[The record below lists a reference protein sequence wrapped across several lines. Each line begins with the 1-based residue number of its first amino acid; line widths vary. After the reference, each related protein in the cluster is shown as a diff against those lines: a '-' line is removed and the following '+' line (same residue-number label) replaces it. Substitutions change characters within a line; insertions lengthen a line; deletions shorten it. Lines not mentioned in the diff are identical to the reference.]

1 MLRWRERER
10 EREMSCVSLQP
21 ISIKKIKKFCERN
34 KWTMES

>member
-10 EREMSCVSLQP
+10 ERDELCKLTTDFN
-21 ISIKKIKKFCERN
+21 KKIKKFCERN